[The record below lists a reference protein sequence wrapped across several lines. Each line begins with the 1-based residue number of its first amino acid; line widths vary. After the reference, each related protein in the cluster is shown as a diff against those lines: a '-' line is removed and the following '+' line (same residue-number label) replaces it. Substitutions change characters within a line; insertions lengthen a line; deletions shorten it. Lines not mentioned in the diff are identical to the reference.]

1 MRDLLMEGL
10 PQEVPTLQIP
20 ALSGDDIP
28 SLTMTISSRF
38 TGLVGCDL
46 PIQLAAMGKVGSTE
60 LAAAVAQAGGFGMVR
75 ADHFE
80 PAEGACGTNFLMPLA
95 PSLDRITEFARKS
108 RVVELFYGDPTSEI
122 VDAIHRAGALAGWQ
136 VGSVGEAVAAQECGC
151 DYVVAQGIEAG
162 GHVRGTEHL
171 AELLPATLDAVQVPV
186 VAAGGVATAERFAEL
201 MRLGADGVRVGTR
214 FVVCTE
220 STAHPQ
226 YVNALLATRGEEDTA
241 VTEWFGEGWEH
252 APHRVLRSALE
263 AAQRSGW
270 RKVPPP
276 DRNVE
281 RDVSDMAL
289 YAGVGVGHVNAV
301 EPAAAVIADL
311 VRLI

>member
-1 MRDLLMEGL
+1 
-10 PQEVPTLQIP
+10 
-20 ALSGDDIP
+20 
-28 SLTMTISSRF
+28 MTITSVF
-38 TGLVGCDL
+38 TGLVGGDL

-108 RVVELFYGDPTSEI
+108 RVIELFYGDPAIEI

-171 AELLPATLDAVQVPV
+171 PELLP
-186 VAAGGVATAERFAEL
+186 
-201 MRLGADGVRVGTR
+201 
-214 FVVCTE
+214 
-220 STAHPQ
+220 
-226 YVNALLATRGEEDTA
+226 
-241 VTEWFGEGWEH
+241 
-252 APHRVLRSALE
+252 
-263 AAQRSGW
+263 
-270 RKVPPP
+270 PPP
-276 DRNVE
+276 QPPK
-281 RDVSDMAL
+281 AP
-289 YAGVGVGHVNAV
+289 AV
-301 EPAAAVIADL
+301 AAAVYFSPPHPPPP
-311 VRLI
+311 RT